1 MAGVLSLLFKRCLYG
16 NVSDLR
22 SQDSNS
28 RLFFFFFFFFFFFW
42 GGGGVGGG
50 GRRGCCLDL
59 VAVVSR
65 RSEVAAFGTEVVVM
79 WPSSVDCT

>member
-1 MAGVLSLLFKRCLYG
+1 MVMFLIFAVKILILAFCVDYCCCCFGE
-16 NVSDLR
+16 
-22 SQDSNS
+22 
-28 RLFFFFFFFFFFFW
+28 
-42 GGGGVGGG
+42 GGGGEERR
-50 GRRGCCLDL
+50 RRGCCLDL

>member
-1 MAGVLSLLFKRCLYG
+1 MVMFLIFAVKILILA
-16 NVSDLR
+16 
-22 SQDSNS
+22 
-28 RLFFFFFFFFFFFW
+28 FFFSFFL
-42 GGGGVGGG
+42 GGVGG

>member
-1 MAGVLSLLFKRCLYG
+1 MVMFLIFAVEILILAFCVHCCCCCCCL
-16 NVSDLR
+16 
-22 SQDSNS
+22 
-28 RLFFFFFFFFFFFW
+28 
-42 GGGGVGGG
+42 GGGGG